1 MLERFVDEML
11 PNINFSYLRAQSSVT
26 SRQPNRPCFTGL
38 IVPAIVFPEYCYL
51 YGETG
56 RAIC

>member
-26 SRQPNRPCFTGL
+26 SRQPNRPCFT
-38 IVPAIVFPEYCYL
+38 
-51 YGETG
+51 
-56 RAIC
+56 